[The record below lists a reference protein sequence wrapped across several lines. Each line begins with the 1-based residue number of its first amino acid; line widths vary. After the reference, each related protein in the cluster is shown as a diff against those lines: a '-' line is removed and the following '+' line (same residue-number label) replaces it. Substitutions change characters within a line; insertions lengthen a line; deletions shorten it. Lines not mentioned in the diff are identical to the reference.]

1 MYNRILLVP
10 FLLFLIV
17 GCSNKIYN
25 TPFIN
30 VDETINLEFG
40 MSQSR
45 VLEKLNEPLYVSY
58 GDKDEIIWVYEVR
71 TIDVKS
77 KVILYETLKVITV
90 IPLKKADDPSDERHA
105 SPVHKLSLTFSKGK
119 LSSWRTNDE

>member
-10 FLLFLIV
+10 LLLFLIV

-40 MSQSR
+40 MSQSN
-45 VLEKLNEPLYVSY
+45 VVEKLKEPLYVSY

-71 TIDVKS
+71 TIEVKS
-77 KVILYETLKVITV
+77 KVLMDNTTV
-90 IPLKKADDPSDERHA
+90 IPLKKAKNPSDERHA
-105 SPVHKLSLTFSKGK
+105 SSIHKLSLTFSKGK

>member
-10 FLLFLIV
+10 FLLFIIV

-45 VLEKLNEPLYVSY
+45 VLEKFNEPLYVSY

-77 KVILYETLKVITV
+77 KVLMDKITV
-90 IPLKKADDPSDERHA
+90 IPLKKANETYDERHA
-105 SPVHKLSLTFSKGK
+105 SAVHELLLTFKKGK

>member
-10 FLLFLIV
+10 LLLFFIV

-45 VLEKLNEPLYVSY
+45 VLEKFNEPLYVSY

-77 KVILYETLKVITV
+77 KVLMDNKTV
-90 IPLKKADDPSDERHA
+90 IPLKKAKDPSDERHA
-105 SPVHKLSLTFSKGK
+105 SPIHKLSITFSQGK
-119 LSSWRTNDE
+119 LTSWEILDK

>member
-10 FLLFLIV
+10 LLLFFIV

-40 MSQSR
+40 MSQSK
-45 VLEKLNEPLYVSY
+45 VLEKLKEPLYVSY

-71 TIDVKS
+71 TIEVKS
-77 KVILYETLKVITV
+77 KVLVDKITV
-90 IPLKKADDPSDERHA
+90 IPLKKANDPSDERHA
-105 SPVHKLSLTFSKGK
+105 SPVHKLLLTFNKDK
-119 LSSWRTNDE
+119 LSSWRINDE

>member
-10 FLLFLIV
+10 LLLFLIV

-30 VDETINLEFG
+30 VDETINLKFG
-40 MSQSR
+40 MSQSK

-77 KVILYETLKVITV
+77 KVLMDNKTV
-90 IPLKKADDPSDERHA
+90 IPLKKAKDSSDERNA
-105 SPVHKLSLTFSKGK
+105 SPIHKLSLTFSKGK
-119 LSSWRTNDE
+119 LSSWRTIDE

>member
-10 FLLFLIV
+10 LLLFFIV

-30 VDETINLEFG
+30 MDETIHLEFG
-40 MSQSR
+40 MSQSN
-45 VLEKLNEPLYVSY
+45 VVEKLKEPLYVSY

-71 TIDVKS
+71 TREVQSHVVPFNQI
-77 KVILYETLKVITV
+77 V
-90 IPLKKADDPSDERHA
+90 IPLKVANKPIDVRHA
-105 SPVHKLSLTFSKGK
+105 SPIHKISLTFIKGI
-119 LSSWRTNDE
+119 LSSWEIVDE

>member
-10 FLLFLIV
+10 LLFFLIV

-40 MSQSR
+40 MSQSK
-45 VLEKLNEPLYVSY
+45 VLEKLKEPLYVSY

-77 KVILYETLKVITV
+77 KVLMDNKTV
-90 IPLKKADDPSDERHA
+90 IPLKKAKDPSDERHA
-105 SPVHKLSLTFSKGK
+105 SPIHKLSITFSQGK
-119 LSSWRTNDE
+119 LTSWEILDK